1 VCALVKNYSG
11 RFLKIQEDFLKFR
24 RIPQNSGQLL
34 KKLRNV
40 PEFVWQLQI
49 LKVPYAS
56 LINSDGANSSNF
68 LRMAP
73 DLFFAVRGPVCASGR
88 KGVVYGVGVTVF

>member
-24 RIPQNSGQLL
+24 RISQNSGKLL
-34 KKLRNV
+34 NKLRNV
-40 PEFVWQLQI
+40 PEFVGQLQI
-49 LKVPYAS
+49 LKIPFAS

-73 DLFFAVRGPVCASGR
+73 ELFFAVYMKRNRLGFPI
-88 KGVVYGVGVTVF
+88 K

>member
-11 RFLKIQEDFLKFR
+11 RFPKIQVDFLKFR
-24 RIPQNSGQLL
+24 RIPHNSGKLL

-49 LKVPYAS
+49 LKIPYAS
-56 LINSDGANSSNF
+56 LINFDGADSSNF

-73 DLFFAVRGPVCASGR
+73 EIFFAVLVSNSREAKKENSV
-88 KGVVYGVGVTVF
+88 KGG